1 MLSGYKEKGGHKT
14 ECHDVICPSVIDLP
28 MRVRIRQ
35 NSSDGWGI
43 EKMQVQRYPGSS
55 EFITY
60 SLNGSTQFWV
70 YGNADGGAD
79 AFPVCDHAKW
89 CNLDA
94 QGNCFHLIIMS
105 PNILILLQQYK
116 GYLRY
121 YYNYYCRNNFLGNN
135 RCRYNNR

>member
-1 MLSGYKEKGGHKT
+1 MLSGNKEKGDHKT
-14 ECHDVICPSVIDLP
+14 ECHDVTCPSVIDLP

-70 YGNADGGAD
+70 DGDGGYD
-79 AFPVCDHAKW
+79 GDDSLLVK
-89 CNLDA
+89 
-94 QGNCFHLIIMS
+94 M
-105 PNILILLQQYK
+105 PNGVILMFKVIP
-116 GYLRY
+116 
-121 YYNYYCRNNFLGNN
+121 FI
-135 RCRYNNR
+135 